1 MRTRVI
7 LVDDHILFLEGL
19 SSILTKELGIDIIG
33 TAKNGI
39 ELFNL
44 VAQEEKP
51 HVILSDIRMPIMDG
65 IAITKLMKKE
75 YPAISIIALSM
86 LDQESEVVEML
97 DAGAK
102 GYIVKNA
109 EKKELVDAIHTVASG
124 NFYISKRF
132 QPIYKRWLS
141 KETIKDNLKI
151 TRREQQI
158 LILIAQGKSSLQIAE
173 ELHLSRFTVDTHR
186 KNIHK
191 KLGIKSNVGLA
202 RYAQNW
208 LNLSS

>member
-19 SSILTKELGIDIIG
+19 SSILAKELGIEIIG

-44 VAQEEKP
+44 VAREEKP

-65 IAITKLMKKE
+65 VTITKLMKKE
-75 YPAISIIALSM
+75 YPAISVIALSM
-86 LDQESEVVEML
+86 LDQESEVMAML

-109 EKKELVDAIHTVASG
+109 EKKELVDAIHSVANG
-124 NFYISKRF
+124 NFYVSRKF
-132 QPIYKRWLS
+132 QPIYKRWCS
-141 KETIKDNLKI
+141 RETDKDELKI

-158 LILIAQGKSSLQIAE
+158 LILIALGRSSLEIAK

-202 RYAQNW
+202 RYAQKW
-208 LNLSS
+208 LNVPS

>member
-1 MRTRVI
+1 MRIRVI

-19 SSILTKELGIDIIG
+19 ASILSKELGIEIIG

-44 VAQEEKP
+44 VTQEEKP
-51 HVILSDIRMPIMDG
+51 HVVLSDIRMPIMDG
-65 IAITKLMKKE
+65 ITITKLMKKE
-75 YPAISIIALSM
+75 YPTIAIIALSM
-86 LDQESEVVEML
+86 LDQESEVMEML

-109 EKKELVDAIHTVASG
+109 EKKELVQAIHSVVSG
-124 NFYISKRF
+124 NIYVSQKF
-132 QPIYKRWLS
+132 QSIYKRWLS
-141 KETIKDNLKI
+141 KETIKDELKI

-202 RYAQNW
+202 RYAQKW
-208 LNLSS
+208 LNVPN